1 MSKECSVFVVSVTG
15 KRLMPTTPRKARL
28 LVKQGRAHIFLKRP
42 YTIQLNYKTGGAVQ
56 ETTLGIDTGS
66 QHIGVAVNSND
77 NIIYE
82 AEIVLRNT
90 MEKRKLIE
98 ARKAFRGLRR
108 YRKVRYRKNKFRHHT
123 KRVYVETPIRRKG
136 HKTHWNKVTYSTETK
151 RHEGWLPPSIEQKV
165 NHHFDWIDRYVYVL
179 PEGINLVIEVGRFDM
194 ARIQDPTIHGELYQR
209 GPQYDYEN
217 VKAYVFDRDGYR
229 CKCCGAKAGSKR
241 KDGTTVKLIAHHVL
255 LRAEGA
261 TDNPKYL
268 VTVCDSCHSAK
279 NHKPGGILY
288 QWYEEGKTFS
298 RGLRDAT
305 FMNILRRRMFAKYP
319 DAVFTYGNITS
330 ADRQRLLLPKG
341 HVNDAVAIASMTSDG
356 VNVKVAPL
364 VYRQV
369 RKKKRSLHEANPRKG
384 RTSPN
389 REAKRN
395 NKNAKYSKGFSLWDK
410 VSFCGTTGWISGF
423 CGEGN
428 SAYVVNRDI
437 RYIPIPGTDNIRPT
451 LSRLSVLSNS
461 KSWIIYK
468 EHNNVIFT

>member
-28 LVKQGRAHIFLKRP
+28 LVKQGRARVFLKRP

-66 QHIGVAVNSND
+66 QHIGVAVNSDD

-98 ARKAFRGLRR
+98 SRKAFRKLRR
-108 YRKVRYRKNKFRHHT
+108 YRMVRYRKNKFRHRT
-123 KRVYVETPIRRKG
+123 KRIYVEKPIKCRG
-136 HKTHWNKVTYSTETK
+136 HKTHWKKATYTTETK

-165 NHHFDWIDRYVYVL
+165 NHHFDWIDRYLYVL
-179 PEGINLVIEVGRFDM
+179 SEGTNLVIEVGRFDM
-194 ARIQDPTIHGELYQR
+194 ARMQDPTIHGELYQR

-217 VKAYVFDRDGYR
+217 VKAYVFDRDGYK

-255 LRAEGA
+255 FRAEGA

-268 VTVCDSCHSAK
+268 ATVCDSCHSAK

-341 HVNDAVAIASMTSDG
+341 HVNDAVAIASMTSDK
-356 VNVKVAPL
+356 VNITVAPL

-395 NKNAKYSKGFSLWDK
+395 NKNTKSSKGFSLWDK
-410 VSFCGTTGWISGF
+410 VSFCGTAGWISGF
-423 CGEGN
+423 SDEGAA
-428 SAYVVNRDI
+428 AYVQDWKSNYLHV
-437 RYIPIPGTDNIRPT
+437 PGKQSITPSLNSLKLLCCNNNWITALSSPT
-451 LSRLSVLSNS
+451 
-461 KSWIIYK
+461 
-468 EHNNVIFT
+468 